1 MYYICLMRIFKYSSI
16 LEYVYVGHMDAHSI
30 NLMITNLRVL
40 TILPLIV
47 CGKNIYVTCDVI
59 KNSPVMSYDVMM
71 I

>member
-1 MYYICLMRIFKYSSI
+1 
-16 LEYVYVGHMDAHSI
+16 MDAHSI